1 MGNMDCMSMR
11 KSVKSM
17 KERSDEVQTILNE
30 MIDNEDLD
38 EKDFFKIALCQLVNP
53 RQKLVELLKERALII
68 GQ

>member
-53 RQKLVELLKERALII
+53 RQKLVELLKERAIII